1 MKTHKPM
8 IFVVLAVTLG
18 AAVRLMAAP
27 DSHAAIAAQSR
38 AFSDAVECG
47 DASAVAALFTLD
59 AKLIVPG
66 VEDPISGRSAIQ
78 DFWQAGLSNGVKG
91 LRLTPI
97 DVDGGDGMLIETG
110 TYQALGVGGSAIG
123 QGHYLFVW
131 KKDKGVWRIHRDIAS
146 AKPDKTAAN
155 ATRTATPNVSSHA
168 AATAPVGAAADRVGF
183 PRDYGSTLKLLGVTS
198 QDHEPSVMTAYGN
211 TLATAVVDGADR
223 IQYPYGTVIAMEF
236 AHGVRDGEGQLLYDA
251 GGVLRKAEVNRI
263 DVMRRERGYGEVYG
277 KNRAGEWE
285 FASYRPDGSTL
296 LAPENASAC
305 AACHLKAGA
314 DRDFVFRRPATAAQ
328 R

>member
-8 IFVVLAVTLG
+8 IFVVLAFTLG

-27 DSHAAIAAQSR
+27 DHHAAIAAQSR
-38 AFSDAVECG
+38 AFSDAVERG
-47 DASAVAALFTLD
+47 DASAVAALFTTD

-66 VEDPISGRSAIQ
+66 VEDPISGRSAIK

-91 LRLTPI
+91 LSLAPI
-97 DVDGGDGMLIETG
+97 DVDGDDRMLIETG
-110 TYQALGVGGSAIG
+110 TYQALGAGGSAMG

-131 KKDKGVWRIHRDIAS
+131 KKDKGVWRIHRDIAN

-155 ATRTATPNVSSHA
+155 AARTVPSDA
-168 AATAPVGAAADRVGF
+168 AATAAATAGAATDRVGF

-211 TLATAVVDGADR
+211 ALATAVVDGTDR

-277 KNRAGEWE
+277 KSRAGEWE

-314 DRDFVFRRPATAAQ
+314 ERDFVFRRPANAAK